1 MLMFSPRRS
10 TFANSFTNSE
20 RSEAST
26 RSDFLKVPHPA
37 LRADLSRR
45 GEALRRRGIFLWP
58 VLLIALAAPR
68 ALAAEDYNLSLNAG
82 ETYVIKDLDPDVTAL
97 VKFFDHAHPFT
108 VQSSAAGRLV
118 VLGVEKGRGIITVAR
133 DGEGVR
139 YHIAV
144 NAIFDAKHPL
154 APGTAP
160 AALTDEDT
168 SKAEQHVS
176 ASAATPVSPGD
187 AAQATATE
195 SVPITGPVPIVR
207 DTKISAEPGDPALVP
222 GAASTASP
230 SANSAASPAGGD
242 VSVSSYTSPADP
254 GARPVGKPLAHSLPV
269 PLPLCCGRGEVRVT
283 AGEGEGSAS
292 LASWRTVT
300 AGVLLGLA
308 ILTKGPLAAGLL
320 ALAAF
325 IYLLLLRAN
334 PLQPLTRAWPWAAL
348 ALGLAI
354 ACCWYVPAFIA
365 GRASNL
371 GGVFFH
377 ENLGHLLPASAG
389 GTGEAARPVYYIGLR
404 IIGGSLPLSLLIPA
418 LMLSFR
424 GFAAKVRRDLLYQL
438 AMALAVLLLFSLASA
453 KRDDYILPA
462 LPPLAILFA
471 ALFACVD
478 AAGSTSE
485 RIAAMLRDA
494 AVVGSAATMLVATTA
509 IFIFMRS
516 GGGIGMLG
524 GRLASADES
533 YAAIFAYGIARL
545 TWPFMVFIILVIA
558 GAGASWQRAN
568 LCRSP

>member
-1 MLMFSPRRS
+1 MFSPRRS

-195 SVPITGPVPIVR
+195 SVPVTGPVPIVR

-283 AGEGEGSAS
+283 AGDGKGEGSD
-292 LASWRTVT
+292 
-300 AGVLLGLA
+300 
-308 ILTKGPLAAGLL
+308 
-320 ALAAF
+320 
-325 IYLLLLRAN
+325 
-334 PLQPLTRAWPWAAL
+334 
-348 ALGLAI
+348 
-354 ACCWYVPAFIA
+354 PA
-365 GRASNL
+365 
-371 GGVFFH
+371 VV
-377 ENLGHLLPASAG
+377 ASAG
-389 GTGEAARPVYYIGLR
+389 PATRAESARPSAPSASSDKTDESDSDSEKTAPPKPRALARASQRSLR
-404 IIGGSLPLSLLIPA
+404 PRNPRWSRQSGPIRELQGRRAMTP
-418 LMLSFR
+418 
-424 GFAAKVRRDLLYQL
+424 KVRIQRNCHRRPIRPPNMLHRLDL
-438 AMALAVLLLFSLASA
+438 
-453 KRDDYILPA
+453 
-462 LPPLAILFA
+462 
-471 ALFACVD
+471 
-478 AAGSTSE
+478 
-485 RIAAMLRDA
+485 
-494 AVVGSAATMLVATTA
+494 
-509 IFIFMRS
+509 
-516 GGGIGMLG
+516 
-524 GRLASADES
+524 
-533 YAAIFAYGIARL
+533 
-545 TWPFMVFIILVIA
+545 
-558 GAGASWQRAN
+558 
-568 LCRSP
+568 SPHSQ